1 MNQIALSTFSQKRN
15 KKGLMQNTFLDSEA
29 DNSHCAQPAAHFV
42 WGRHINDQMCQCLQ
56 KVLKNAIW
64 KLEDINLGKLYSDM
78 LLRMARKKKKNLDSV
93 ESVSMS
99 HCFRV
104 AMDARLHHDAWTT
117 SSVTW
122 AYLAD
127 VWLPAAYM
135 QTWEICTGQVGV
147 QSSVTERMIWRV
159 GRIHCWKKRGRGEG
173 EYLFVSLRPM

>member
-1 MNQIALSTFSQKRN
+1 
-15 KKGLMQNTFLDSEA
+15 
-29 DNSHCAQPAAHFV
+29 
-42 WGRHINDQMCQCLQ
+42 
-56 KVLKNAIW
+56 
-64 KLEDINLGKLYSDM
+64 M

-159 GRIHCWKKRGRGEG
+159 GRIHCWKKKGAGRGGVPVCVFEADVG
-173 EYLFVSLRPM
+173 LFEFISVLQFGNILHVDGHFCHRLLKRTWEKEYWEMVCCHKGAG